1 MYVWMGH
8 GSWEVLSLLVVG
20 IMGTRLEKQTNFL
33 CNFISFHS
41 GMYARAQ
48 WVFFI
53 SGFSSCTRESAN
65 HVLFLTVKY
74 HANLPVRRRRRC
86 GVCATG

>member
-1 MYVWMGH
+1 MSGCWGGEVNGKRGEGDLYVWMGH
-8 GSWEVLSLLVVG
+8 GLRGRRIFLVVG

-53 SGFSSCTRESAN
+53 SGFSSCTTESAN
-65 HVLFLTVKY
+65 HVHF
-74 HANLPVRRRRRC
+74 
-86 GVCATG
+86 

>member
-1 MYVWMGH
+1 MGR
-8 GSWEVLSLLVVG
+8 GRRVDVCVDGAWFTREEDFLVVG
-20 IMGTRLEKQTNFL
+20 IMGKRLEKQTNFL

-65 HVLFLTVKY
+65 CVHF
-74 HANLPVRRRRRC
+74 
-86 GVCATG
+86 

>member
-1 MYVWMGH
+1 MCGWGMVHDGKFSLSSRYH
-8 GSWEVLSLLVVG
+8 GKKDSRNRR
-20 IMGTRLEKQTNFL
+20 IFL

-41 GMYARAQ
+41 GMYSHRAQ
-48 WVFFI
+48 WDFFI

-65 HVLFLTVKY
+65 QVPFLTVKY

>member
-1 MYVWMGH
+1 MVHDEKFSLSSRYH
-8 GSWEVLSLLVVG
+8 GKKDLRNRR
-20 IMGTRLEKQTNFL
+20 IF
-33 CNFISFHS
+33 FAISFHS